1 MKSLKLKINT
11 LSLIYFGLTG
21 TYCLA
26 QQGSVTVNQDK
37 KISTLLEIKKELNKN
52 ESVSDRF
59 IIQIYNGN
67 RSGAETTQK
76 EFNATFSDWK
86 ATMAYEPPNF
96 KIWAGSFRT
105 RLEGDKALRK
115 IKSKFPLAFMF
126 KPKK

>member
-1 MKSLKLKINT
+1 MKSLNLKINT
-11 LSLIYFGLTG
+11 KSFVFFALISG
-21 TYCLA
+21 YCFA
-26 QQGSVTVNQDK
+26 QEGSVVINQDK
-37 KISTLLEIKKELNKN
+37 KIATLIEIKKEINKN

-96 KIWAGSFRT
+96 KVWAGNFRT

-115 IKSKFPLAFMF
+115 IKIKFPLAFMF